1 MNSTF
6 IHVYIYCAFLLPF
19 RSCIYKVFCVNNIM
33 YKYFK
38 NIFILCLVTSKLHSS

>member
-33 YKYFK
+33 YMYSISKKYLF
-38 NIFILCLVTSKLHSS
+38 FVW